1 MLSLAAIALAAA
13 SAATSPSS
21 SLMSNSPWWERITY
35 TYDDNGSH
43 RSCAYE
49 TNLTAQP
56 TEACDVSNAPAKE
69 AGSGVM
75 TKITF
80 ERRFTPGAPPEVEKL
95 QPGDKLLGGL
105 MMMVA
110 FDENGAVRGCS
121 VVAETG
127 DAKPEYGC
135 EQVRAEKFQASA
147 AVGTPETKHGFLT
160 VIVYGHEEELV

>member
-1 MLSLAAIALAAA
+1 VLSFAAIALAAA
-13 SAATSPSS
+13 SAATTP
-21 SLMSNSPWWERITY
+21 SLMSNSPWWEKITY
-35 TYDDNGSH
+35 IYDDNGSH

-49 TNLTAQP
+49 TNLAIDP
-56 TEACDVSNAPAKE
+56 TEACDVANAPAKE
-69 AGSGVM
+69 TGGSGVM

-80 ERRFTPGAPPEVEKL
+80 ERRFTPGAPPEIEKL

-110 FDENGAVRGCS
+110 FDKNGAVRGCS

-135 EQVRAEKFQASA
+135 EQVREEKFQASA
-147 AVGTPETKHGFLT
+147 TVGAQSSSHGFLT